1 MKLSSLKGCV
11 TNEKIYFPVRHFNAV
26 YDFDIIK
33 KDMNMLCNLKTKILL
48 RQIYIW
54 V

>member
-33 KDMNMLCNLKTKILL
+33 KRYEYVMQFKD
-48 RQIYIW
+48 
-54 V
+54 